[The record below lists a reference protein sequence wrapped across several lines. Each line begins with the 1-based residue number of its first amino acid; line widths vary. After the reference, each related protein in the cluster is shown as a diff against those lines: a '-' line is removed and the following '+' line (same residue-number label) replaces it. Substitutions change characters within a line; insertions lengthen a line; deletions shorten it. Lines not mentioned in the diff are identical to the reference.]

1 VVKIATFAKPETV
14 SGNLKTTL
22 TIMIDDFFTLL
33 KNIEQEK
40 AEIIISLFKK
50 MSVKK
55 NTILLMEGQICR
67 HNYIVENGLAR
78 KYFSYLDKEIT
89 TEIYLKGDIA
99 HSFESF
105 TKQTKSDEC
114 IVACTELEIL
124 CIDFNKYTEAK
135 KSYSWLIELDLMFVE
150 QYAIQLE
157 RKLKEQ
163 ITLNA
168 AERYEKILLNYPKI
182 IQEVPLKIIASYLN
196 VTVERLSRIRAK
208 I

>member
-1 VVKIATFAKPETV
+1 
-14 SGNLKTTL
+14 
-22 TIMIDDFFTLL
+22 MIDNFYTFL
-33 KNIEQEK
+33 KSIKQDK
-40 AEIIISLFKK
+40 AEIIASLLKK
-50 MSVKK
+50 MTVKK
-55 NTILLMEGQICR
+55 NTILLAEGQICR
-67 HNYIVENGLAR
+67 HNYIVENGVAR
-78 KYFSYLDKEIT
+78 KFFNHYDKEIT

-105 TKQTKSDEC
+105 IKQTRSDEY
-114 IVACTELEIL
+114 IVACTKLDIL

-135 KSYSWLIELDLMFVE
+135 KLYSWLIELDLLFAE

-168 AERYEKILLNYPKI
+168 AERYKKILVNYPKI
-182 IQEVPLKIIASYLN
+182 LQEVPLKIIASYLN

>member
-1 VVKIATFAKPETV
+1 
-14 SGNLKTTL
+14 
-22 TIMIDDFFTLL
+22 
-33 KNIEQEK
+33 
-40 AEIIISLFKK
+40 
-50 MSVKK
+50 
-55 NTILLMEGQICR
+55 
-67 HNYIVENGLAR
+67 
-78 KYFSYLDKEIT
+78 
-89 TEIYLKGDIA
+89 
-99 HSFESF
+99 
-105 TKQTKSDEC
+105 
-114 IVACTELEIL
+114 
-124 CIDFNKYTEAK
+124 
-135 KSYSWLIELDLMFVE
+135 MFVE

>member
-1 VVKIATFAKPETV
+1 MT
-14 SGNLKTTL
+14 
-22 TIMIDDFFTLL
+22 DDFSTFL
-33 KNIEQEK
+33 KNIEKEK
-40 AEIIISLFKK
+40 AEMINSLFKK

-55 NTILLMEGQICR
+55 NTVLLAEGQICR
-67 HNYIVENGLAR
+67 NNYIVENGVAR
-78 KYFSYLDKEIT
+78 KFFYHSDKEIT

-105 TKQTKSDEC
+105 TKQTKSDEY
-114 IVACTELEIL
+114 IVACTDIDLL
-124 CIDFNKYTEAK
+124 CIDFNNYTDTK
-135 KSYSWLIELDLMFVE
+135 KLHSWLIELDFLFVE

-168 AERYEKILLNYPKI
+168 AERYEKILENYPKLL
-182 IQEVPLKIIASYLN
+182 QEVPLKIIASYLN
-196 VTVERLSRIRAK
+196 ITVERLSRIRAR